1 MGLFRKKIDP
11 QKVSIL
17 INKKHIFLRYFELI
31 LGILIIAVSYNL
43 FFLPNDIVFGGV
55 SGLAII
61 FNKILSI
68 EPSIFILIS
77 SLLLLI
83 ISFFALG
90 KEETKGSL
98 VGSLLFPVFVELTAN
113 VNNWLNIDTSNILLC
128 VIFGGVLYGF
138 GAGLVFKAGFTTGG
152 TDIINQILS
161 KYLHIS
167 MGNSMLLSDGIIVLS
182 SGFVFGTTKLL
193 YALIVIYIMG
203 ILTDKVLLGIS
214 NKKAFYIITDKEQD
228 VKEYIIKEMNHSI
241 TIFNAKG
248 GYTNEKENV
257 LLCVV
262 PTSEYY
268 RLKEGIHEIDK
279 NAFFVIT
286 DAYEVFGGE

>member
-113 VNNWLNIDTSNILLC
+113 VNNLLNIDTSNILLC

-182 SGFVFGTTKLL
+182 SGFLFGTTKLL

>member
-68 EPSIFILIS
+68 EPSTFILIS